1 MADADK
7 TKIIKI
13 AVAAVLLLAAGGILA
28 YQFISKDKPQETKE
42 MKAAAAHEEAVN
54 QAAQQQQQSKPLE
67 IPEEVPREQ
76 RAPRTV
82 IGR

>member
-54 QAAQQQQQSKPLE
+54 QAAQQQSKSLE
-67 IPEEVPREQ
+67 MPADIPRDQ
-76 RAPRTV
+76 KKPRTV
-82 IGR
+82 IRPQ